1 MVHTPFDGATAQ
13 PGSIRK
19 TAGRHLLENL
29 ELWLSSVGVAVVFIA
44 PIVLLR
50 RESSAAQTVD
60 AGTYW
65 RTAWITAMIIAV
77 LHGIIFWGVRRRQR
91 CVRADLLLQVRM
103 MLSDVVNNDLQVITL
118 GLSQHPELVR
128 ERAALAK
135 MEKAVRRI
143 TAAVDDVS
151 EESLQSWRDRYPM

>member
-1 MVHTPFDGATAQ
+1 MAHTPFDGATVQ
-13 PGSIRK
+13 PRSIRT

-29 ELWLSSVGVAVVFIA
+29 ELWLSSVGVAVVFVT

-50 RESSAAQTVD
+50 RESSAAQNVD

-65 RTAWITAMIIAV
+65 RTAGITAVIVAV
-77 LHGIIFWGVRRRQR
+77 LHGVIFWGVRRRQR
-91 CVRADLLLQVRM
+91 RVRADVLQQVRM

-118 GLSQHPELVR
+118 GLSQHPEFVR
-128 ERAALAK
+128 ERQALAK

-151 EESLQSWRDRYPM
+151 EESLQSWRERYPA